1 MTYNGRTLIQKTPL
15 LRLRR
20 AIRNAVAPL
29 ADPLLDPRPASRLIR
44 ATARKQWLRLVVN
57 LLLSLIQAGAEG
69 ATLGVVFLA
78 VDLLSRS
85 QSSQTLSANWSGY
98 HLLSFVPG
106 LTQVIAGLPIGA
118 LFIILLVLAVLFK
131 FIQSLSMYLASVIM
145 GYYSAR
151 VKAEVTGLIHHQIL
165 QFTLS
170 CASRYPVGQLTYYAG
185 VGPGAVMTQINVAS
199 SFIVNVL
206 MVMIYLI
213 VLISLSPWLLAAA
226 ALMALMLVLLQ
237 SELLPRIRRRAYEQQ
252 AIATAINTKMTENI
266 QGLRLL
272 HSSGQLDAADN
283 ALLMKMGALEINT
296 RSSTRLESIIRPVTN
311 FMPIAM
317 IALIAGMSLI
327 VFGAR
332 SSGVLPSL
340 VTFVVALQRLNG
352 SFGSVAENFAS
363 MNKNNASIY
372 SFNEILEPGDKRFR
386 RKGGIAFDRISR
398 GIELRDVSLAYSPE
412 SDPAVRDVNLTIRRG
427 ETVALVGASGAGK
440 SSIADLLTGIYDPT
454 QGSIFVDEVSL
465 FDIDL
470 QSWQQKL
477 GVVSQDTFLFNASI
491 SYNIAFGTPGAT
503 DAQIEAAAAKAQAV
517 GFIGA
522 LPNGFETLI
531 GERGYRLSG
540 GQRQRISL
548 ARAILRDPELLIL
561 DEATSALDS
570 QSERLVQQAIE
581 QFERQH
587 TVLVIAHRLSTIVNA
602 DLICVMDQGKI
613 VERGNHLELIL
624 NNGPYANLW
633 RQQSQSVGQE
643 LTVAPSF

>member
-1 MTYNGRTLIQKTPL
+1 LIQKTPL

>member
-1 MTYNGRTLIQKTPL
+1 VTYDGRTLIQTTPL

-44 ATARKQWLRLVVN
+44 ATARKQSLRLVVN

-78 VDLLSRS
+78 VDLLSSS
-85 QSSQTLSANWSGY
+85 QSSETLSPNWSGY
-98 HLLSFVPG
+98 NLLSFVPG
-106 LTQVIAGLPIGA
+106 LTQVIAGLPIGT

-131 FIQSLSMYLASVIM
+131 FTQSLAMYLASVII
-145 GYYSAR
+145 GYYTAR
-151 VKAEVTGLIHHQIL
+151 VNAEVTGLIHHQIL

-185 VGPGAVMTQINVAS
+185 VGPGAVMGQIRIAS
-199 SFIVNVL
+199 SFIVNIL
-206 MVMIYLI
+206 MMMIYLI
-213 VLISLSPWLLAAA
+213 VLIALSPWLLAAA
-226 ALMALMLVLLQ
+226 ALMAFILVFLQ
-237 SELLPRIRRRAYEQQ
+237 RELLPRIRRRAYEQQ

-266 QGLRLL
+266 QALRLL
-272 HSSGQLDAADN
+272 HSSGQLDAADK
-283 ALLMKMGALEINT
+283 ALLFNMRELEINT
-296 RSSTRLESIIRPVTN
+296 RSSTKLASIILPVTN
-311 FMPIAM
+311 FLPIAM
-317 IALIAGMSLI
+317 IALIGGMSLL

-332 SSGVLPSL
+332 TSGVLPSL
-340 VTFVVALQRLNG
+340 VTFVLALQRLNG
-352 SFGSVAENFAS
+352 SFGSVAENFTS
-363 MNKNNASIY
+363 LSKNSASIHKL
-372 SFNEILEPGDKRFR
+372 NEILEPSDKQLR
-386 RKGGIAFDRISR
+386 RKGGISFDRLSM
-398 GIELRDVSLAYSPE
+398 GIELKDVSLSYSPV
-412 SDPAVRDVNLTIRRG
+412 SDPAVRDVTLSIPRG
-427 ETVALVGASGAGK
+427 HTVALVGSSGAGK
-440 SSIADLLTGIYDPT
+440 SSIADLLAGIYSPT
-454 QGSIFVDEVSL
+454 QGAILLDGVDL
-465 FDIDL
+465 LDIDL

-491 SYNIAFGTPGAT
+491 AYNIAFGTPGAT

-517 GFIGA
+517 GFISA
-522 LPNGFETLI
+522 LPNGFKTLI

-570 QSERLVQQAIE
+570 QSERLVQEAIE

-602 DLICVMDQGKI
+602 DLICVMDKGKI
-613 VERGNHLELIL
+613 VERGNHLQLIAQ
-624 NNGPYANLW
+624 NSCYANLW
-633 RQQSQSVGQE
+633 RQQTHSLGQE
-643 LTVAPSF
+643 LPLTPSL